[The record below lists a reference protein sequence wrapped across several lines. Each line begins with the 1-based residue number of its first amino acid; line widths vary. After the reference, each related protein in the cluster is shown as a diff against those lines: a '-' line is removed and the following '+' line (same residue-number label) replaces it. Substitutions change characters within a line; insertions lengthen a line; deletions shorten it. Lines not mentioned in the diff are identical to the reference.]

1 MKIVKKVEGP
11 ANTLTRIPPTKINH
25 LIHPQ
30 LKIVCLHQYSLAE
43 NWLNSTWYQVKKFFK
58 LTLYEHYMNLIAAV
72 IWPKFLKY
80 LIAIQSISD
89 NWTLLNN
96 LKHNTNVVKIVPDD

>member
-30 LKIVCLHQYSLAE
+30 LKIVCLDQYSLAE
-43 NWLNSTWYQVKKFFK
+43 N
-58 LTLYEHYMNLIAAV
+58 
-72 IWPKFLKY
+72 
-80 LIAIQSISD
+80 
-89 NWTLLNN
+89 
-96 LKHNTNVVKIVPDD
+96 